1 MEGEVVLLPSFVFC
15 GTLGSSRLTWLLPHR
30 MRQRRTALL
39 AAVGATAVLALLV
52 HLVAEAPR
60 TGLLERPK
68 VLPALLQLP
77 PSQCGTSAGRVH
89 GARGKHT

>member
-1 MEGEVVLLPSFVFC
+1 
-15 GTLGSSRLTWLLPHR
+15 

-39 AAVGATAVLALLV
+39 AAIGATAVLALLV

-77 PSQCGTSAGRVH
+77 PSQCGTSAASAH

>member
-1 MEGEVVLLPSFVFC
+1 
-15 GTLGSSRLTWLLPHR
+15 
-30 MRQRRTALL
+30 MRQRQTALL

-60 TGLLERPK
+60 TGLLQRPK

-77 PSQCGTSAGRVH
+77 PPQCGTSAGSAH
-89 GARGKHT
+89 GALESTHDLH